1 MKKLREYAQE
11 LLNIYN
17 YFNGVIIFDRHAT
30 AVYYYNN
37 RPDLNNLRDK
47 DVIGKTLSQIYPE
60 LDLSKSTVM
69 KALKTGKPTSNLY
82 QKTKDFKGQ
91 IVQEVNTTLPIFD
104 GTEIIGAVEASQ
116 YIIGDNE
123 CQNIYITPIH
133 SEMHHTCFTVD
144 DIITCSPEM
153 ELVKSKIRK
162 VAKTDSSILLYG
174 KTGSGKGMAAE
185 AIHAGSRRSG
195 HRFVTQNCAA
205 IPASLMESIL
215 FGTIRGSFTG
225 AEDRKGLFET
235 ASGGT
240 LFLDEINNMD
250 LNLQAKILKAIEEQK
265 ITRVG
270 DYEPRPVDVRV
281 IAAANVDPL
290 QLVQQHLLRDDLYYR
305 LRVVQIDLPDLKARK
320 EDIMPLTEHFIRL
333 YNRSMDR
340 NILGVDDSVKALF
353 LRYDWP
359 GNVREL
365 ANTIEGAF
373 NFAKDAI
380 LHLEDIGWVSE
391 METEIEE
398 EQYPPFHPEENR
410 PLKELLQSYERE
422 LILKSMEEHTSIQA
436 LLRDLQLSRQ
446 NLNHKLKQY
455 GIENKFDSFKKF

>member
-11 LLNIYN
+11 LLDVYN
-17 YFNGVIIFDRHAT
+17 YFNGVSIFDRHAI

-37 RPDLNNLRDK
+37 RPDLNSLQDK
-47 DVIGKTLSQIYPE
+47 DVIGKTLSQIYPN
-60 LDLSKSTVM
+60 LDLSASTIM
-69 KALKTGKPTSNLY
+69 KALKTGKPTSNIY
-82 QKTKDFKGQ
+82 QKTIDFKGQ
-91 IVQEVNTTLPIFD
+91 EVHEVNTTLPIFD

-116 YIIGDNE
+116 YIIGENE
-123 CQNIYITPIH
+123 CRNIYITPIH
-133 SEMHHTCFTVD
+133 SEMHHARFTVD
-144 DIITCSPEM
+144 DIITCNPEM

-162 VAKTDSSILLYG
+162 VARTDSSILLYG

-185 AIHAGSRRSG
+185 AIHAGSKRSSQ
-195 HRFVTQNCAA
+195 RFVTQNCAA

-215 FGTIRGSFTG
+215 FGTIKGSFTG
-225 AEDRKGLFET
+225 AENRKGLFEA

-281 IAAANVDPL
+281 IAATNVEPL
-290 QLVQQHLLRDDLYYR
+290 QLVQQNMLRDDLYYR
-305 LRVVQIDLPDLKARK
+305 LRVVQIDLPDLKDRK

-333 YNRSMDR
+333 YNRSMDK

-353 LRYDWP
+353 LRYEWP
-359 GNVREL
+359 GNIREL

-373 NFAKDAI
+373 NFAKDAV
-380 LHLEDIGWVSE
+380 LHLEDISWTSE
-391 METEIEE
+391 MKAEIEE
-398 EQYPPFHPEENR
+398 ENYPPFRPEEKR
-410 PLKELLQSYERE
+410 TLKELLQDYERDQ
-422 LILKSMEEHTSIQA
+422 ILKSMHESSTIHE
-436 LLRDLQLSRQ
+436 LLDNLSLSRQ

-455 GIENKFDSFKKF
+455 GIENKFDSIKKF